1 MGLPMALFCTNCG
14 SLVRPGNVMCVNCG
28 YRFDGEPWTPMN
40 AAPPAKTLTEEN
52 KDAPYLPYEPRP
64 MQLDII
70 ADIRSAL
77 ESHRHIVLESGTGT
91 GKTIVS
97 LAGAL
102 EYIKRPENHNMKII
116 YITRTNSQ
124 SDQVMKELKAISA
137 LHPVSGI
144 TLSGRNKSCP
154 LLMSRPD
161 FASLSP
167 SALSTL
173 CSDRKSHTNQGR
185 AGGCSYYAGVQER
198 GETIAKW
205 AKSFFPKAD
214 EFDAYCKNVGI
225 CPYESRKL
233 IMKEFDVIVAPYIH
247 IIDPGIR
254 ASLFQNLGLDEKDII
269 LIVDEAHNMIEH
281 AREMESFSIPMRL
294 VASAFDE
301 CIAFENAYV
310 TEDVGLKDFIRA
322 IRSSM
327 SAIATERIAFGKK
340 EALIPAREFEDRV
353 CKALGTL
360 PGSIDD
366 MSSGLMEL
374 AQKRMDAIS
383 DTDNPSSPLWD
394 LAVNLEKWVRS
405 PSDRYVKSIKVNDDG
420 EYLSAACIDPSEI
433 PLFFRK
439 LNGSIHMS
447 GTLQPIT
454 QYVRV
459 LGLPDNTIPRKYPSP
474 FPAEN
479 RRTVYYKDVT
489 TLYSELSKNPGMYEK
504 LQDCIVN
511 LCDTVH
517 KNTMVFF
524 TSYSLMSKF
533 RNYLSRH
540 ITKPQYWEES
550 GKSRQ
555 TMQMVNSFR
564 REKDAVFFCVMG
576 GSVAEG
582 IDFPGDELEFAII
595 VGIPY
600 PPPTLES
607 DAMSKMFDSRF
618 GSGKGWEYVSSVPAQ
633 RKIRQASGRLIRKET
648 DRGLTVILDNR
659 ASRFAKI
666 LEAVP
671 TDDPVEEARKFYYGD

>member
-1 MGLPMALFCTNCG
+1 MGIPMAFCINCG
-14 SLVRPGNVMCVNCG
+14 SLVRPGNVMCINCG
-28 YRFDGEPWTPMN
+28 YRFDGEPWTPRE
-40 AAPPAKTLTEEN
+40 AVSSQPVLKEEN
-52 KDAPYLPYEPRP
+52 KEAPYLPYEPRP

-70 ADIRSAL
+70 ADIRNAL
-77 ESHRHIVLESGTGT
+77 EAHRHIVLESGTGT

-124 SDQVMKELKAISA
+124 SDQVMKELKAISSI
-137 LHPVSGI
+137 HPVSGI

-154 LLMSRPD
+154 LLMDRPD
-161 FASLSP
+161 FATLTP

-185 AGGCSYYAGVQER
+185 PGGCKYYEQVQVQA
-198 GETIAKW
+198 ETVSKW
-205 AKSFFPKAD
+205 AKGFFPRAD
-214 EFDAYCKNVGI
+214 EFDAYCKNIAI
-225 CPYESRKL
+225 CPYETRKL
-233 IMKEFDVIVAPYIH
+233 IMKDFDVIVAPYIH

-254 ASLFQNLGLDEKDII
+254 TSLLQNLGLDEKDIV

-301 CIAFENAYV
+301 CMSFTDAYV
-310 TEDVGLKDFIRA
+310 NEDVGLKDFIRA
-322 IRSSM
+322 IRSAIT
-327 SAIATERIAFGKK
+327 AIATERIAFGKK
-340 EALIPAREFEDRV
+340 EALVKPKEFEDRV
-353 CKALGTL
+353 CKILGTL
-360 PGSIDD
+360 PGSMDD
-366 MSSGLMEL
+366 MASGLMEL
-374 AQKRMDAIS
+374 AQKRMDAIADS
-383 DTDNPSSPLWD
+383 DNPSSPLWD

-420 EYLSAACIDPSEI
+420 EYLSASCIDPSEI
-433 PLFFRK
+433 PMFFRK

-459 LGLPDNTIPRKYPSP
+459 MGLPDDTIPRKYPSP
-474 FPAEN
+474 FDPAN
-479 RRTVYYKDVT
+479 RRTVYAKDVT
-489 TLYSELSKNPGMYEK
+489 TLYSELSKNPAMYER

-533 RNYLSRH
+533 RSYLSRH

-555 TMQMVNSFR
+555 TMMMVNSFR
-564 REKDAVFFCVMG
+564 KEKDAVFFCVMG

-582 IDFPGDELEFAII
+582 IDFPGDELSFAII

-607 DAMSKMFDSRF
+607 DAMSKMFDEKY

-659 ASRFAKI
+659 AARFAKI

-671 TDDPVEEARKFYYGD
+671 TNDPVAEAKAFYYGD